1 MEYVK
6 TKLMAKHKWI
16 ELNEYEAF
24 CSMVKQREEESCA
37 FAYVLKTTVTLN
49 AYFSFWYSKNQ
60 SKKAKI
66 ICLFEGEK

>member
-1 MEYVK
+1 
-6 TKLMAKHKWI
+6 
-16 ELNEYEAF
+16 
-24 CSMVKQREEESCA
+24 MVKQREEESCA

-49 AYFSFWYSKNQ
+49 VYFSFWYSKNQ